1 MHNITYISQHFL
13 DWSLQGYTMLIGG
26 SIFWSVFFVSIS
38 VYIYLKQQSV
48 IAWTVAI
55 LIILAAFGDALVGSG
70 GLMTLIHISIALS
83 MTGLF
88 LTFFTKYR
96 R

>member
-1 MHNITYISQHFL
+1 MHNLTYISQHFL
-13 DWSLQGYTMLIGG
+13 DWSLQGYIALMGG
-26 SIFWSVFFVSIS
+26 SIFWSIFFVSIT

-48 IAWTVAI
+48 VAWTVAI
-55 LIILAAFGDALVGSG
+55 LIILAAFGNALAGVG

-88 LTFFTKYR
+88 LIFFSKYR